1 MNELHISTVKLHL
14 QINVCVCLCVC
25 VRVCVCVSVCA
36 CVCVH
41 VCVCVCVSVCVS
53 LCVCLC
59 VCVSVCVS
67 AQSLSH
73 VQLFVTSWT
82 CNPPGS
88 SVHEIFQAS
97 ILEDCHFLLLDLPSP
112 GLAPM
117 YLGSPALVGRFFT
130 TAPTGKPPMKTF
142 SSKHLLGMS
151 SDIICLPLNLTS
163 EKL

>member
-1 MNELHISTVKLHL
+1 MVKYFYYMNELHISTVKLRL
-14 QINVCVCLCVC
+14 QINVCVC
-25 VRVCVCVSVCA
+25 
-36 CVCVH
+36 
-41 VCVCVCVSVCVS
+41 
-53 LCVCLC
+53 
-59 VCVSVCVS
+59 VCVS

-82 CNPPGS
+82 CNPPCS

-97 ILEDCHFLLLDLPSP
+97 ILEDCHFLLLDLPNP

-117 YLGSPALVGRFFT
+117 SLGSPALVGGFFT
-130 TAPTGKPPMKTF
+130 TAPAGKPPMKTF

-163 EKL
+163 EKLSMYL